1 MKLWDAIVVGAGP
14 AGCTAAML
22 LAREGLRVVLS
33 DKSAAPPP
41 KVCGEYLSPGCLRIL
56 DRIGAVQLVR
66 AAGARPLSGMVIH
79 TAVGRS
85 LRATY
90 PSGTALGSPRIHA
103 LAVRRDRLDPILLD
117 LALHAGAEYAPG
129 FQVSDLVRENERVV
143 GVRGR
148 HEGRPAAL
156 RGRLVIGADG
166 RNSVVARR
174 LGAVNRHPWLDKVA
188 LVGYAAGV
196 RRAEDA
202 GEIFLGRDRYC
213 ILNPVAPDL
222 TNIGLVVNRRE
233 FHRPADATDFLREAG
248 AFLPRLADRLARAR
262 LAWPVRCLGPLAHH
276 ATRVA
281 APGALLVGDA
291 AGFLDPFTGEG
302 IHAAL
307 RSAELAVHH
316 ALPALRADAEAHPD
330 VQEYAAAI
338 LRERNAKWRL
348 CVSLQHA
355 IRRPLLAEWLVSRL
369 SRRPTLTALLMAA
382 VGDLIPARDLSP
394 LRFLARLLAGAEPP
408 QAWREALP

>member
-1 MKLWDAIVVGAGP
+1 MNLWDAIVVGAGP
-14 AGCTAAML
+14 AGCTAATL
-22 LAREGLRVVLS
+22 LAREGLQVVLL
-33 DKSAAPPP
+33 DKSAAPPS

-79 TAVGRS
+79 TAAGRS

-90 PSGTALGSPRIHA
+90 PSGKALDSPRIHA

-148 HEGRPAAL
+148 HGGRPAAL

-174 LGAVNRHPWLDKVA
+174 LGPVSRHPWLDKVA

-222 TNIGLVVNRRE
+222 TNIGLVVNRPE
-233 FHRPADATDFLREAG
+233 FHRPAEATDFLREAG
-248 AFLPRLADRLARAR
+248 AILPGLADRLARAR
-262 LAWPVRCLGPLAHH
+262 LVAPVRCLGPLAHH

-307 RSAELAVHH
+307 RSAELAMQH

>member
-14 AGCTAAML
+14 AGCTAATL
-22 LAREGLRVVLS
+22 LAREGLRVRLL
-33 DKSAAPPP
+33 DKSSAPPP
-41 KVCGEYLSPGCLRIL
+41 KICGEYLSPGCLPIL
-56 DRIGAVQLVR
+56 NRIGAVQLLGG
-66 AAGARPLSGMVIH
+66 AGARPLSGMVIH
-79 TAVGRS
+79 TAAGRS
-85 LRATY
+85 LRATF
-90 PSGTALGSPRIHA
+90 PSGKAVGSPRLQA

-117 LALHAGAEYAPG
+117 LALRAGADYAPS

-143 GVRGR
+143 GVHGR
-148 HEGRPAAL
+148 DQGRPAAL
-156 RGRLVIGADG
+156 RGRLIIGADG

-196 RRAEDA
+196 RRAEDV
-202 GEIFLGRDRYC
+202 GEIFLGRNRYC

-222 TNIGLVVNRRE
+222 TNIGLVVDRRE
-233 FHRPADATDFLREAG
+233 FHRPANAPDFLREAG
-248 AFLPRLADRLARAR
+248 AILPRLADRLARAR
-262 LAWPVRCLGPLAHH
+262 LVAPVRCLGPLAHH

-307 RSAELAVHH
+307 RSAELAVHY
-316 ALPALRADAEAHPD
+316 ALPALGVDAEAHPD
-330 VQEYAAAI
+330 VQQYAAAL

-355 IRRPLLAEWLVSRL
+355 IRRPLLAECLASLL
-369 SRRPTLTALLMAA
+369 SRRPDLTTLLMAA
-382 VGDLIPARDLSP
+382 VGDLIPVREVNP
-394 LRFLARLLAGAEPP
+394 LGFLARLLAWHASPRASPEGS
-408 QAWREALP
+408 